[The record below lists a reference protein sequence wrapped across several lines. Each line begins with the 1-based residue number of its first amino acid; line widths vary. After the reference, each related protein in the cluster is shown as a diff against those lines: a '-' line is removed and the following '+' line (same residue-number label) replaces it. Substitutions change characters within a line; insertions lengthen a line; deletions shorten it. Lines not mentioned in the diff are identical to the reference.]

1 MSIENTYRREYNI
14 EGPGGVGAIGA
25 PSVSALRPFI
35 VNPDK
40 VVTFK
45 RIAAKAGQ
53 TDLSWRSF
61 LSQIITKGTAT
72 TALSTA
78 QRMING
84 QMVDFSDLDVPEDI
98 ELTFNAYPSL
108 EQKISVGRPLGN
120 VLKKVP
126 WFQKAAAVLNTVSAG
141 AEALNKVAGN
151 DEAQANNGSA
161 SAFMPYLIDMPAYDA
176 ESPTTVSWSS
186 TFSFVMG
193 QYGLWNAKKEVVL
206 PVVNLMAPTFLR
218 YITPMMQQGPF
229 PTVYD
234 LTARLLGSMIGN
246 IKDGTAGD
254 TFSGLGDRISGAFN
268 EEGNIISGGIAAV
281 STAVEAVASLLEEI
295 ALDSYDGYIYD
306 ISYGRMM
313 SFHNVFIT
321 QGKLEFPSNEVDQ
334 YGFPIAANVTLSF
347 TTLAPASLSSSSNNS
362 MVVRFGENGNLG
374 NRKSRI

>member
-1 MSIENTYRREYNI
+1 MSNESTYREY
-14 EGPGGVGAIGA
+14 GSGLPGMIGA
-25 PSVSALRPFI
+25 PSTSALRPFTI
-35 VNPDK
+35 NPDK
-40 VVTFK
+40 IVTFK
-45 RIAAKAGQ
+45 RIATKAGQ
-53 TDLSWRSF
+53 TDLNWRSF

-72 TALSTA
+72 TALSTS

-98 ELTFNAYPSL
+98 ELTFNAYPSF
-108 EQKISVGRPLGN
+108 EQKINVGRPLGN
-120 VLKKVP
+120 ALKKVP
-126 WFQKAAAVLNTVSAG
+126 WLQKAMAVMNWASAG
-141 AEALNKVAGN
+141 AEALNKLGGN
-151 DEAQANNGSA
+151 DEAQENNGSA

-176 ESPTTVSWSS
+176 ESPTPVSWST
-186 TFSFVMG
+186 TFNFAMG

-246 IKDGTAGD
+246 IKDGTAGN
-254 TFSGLGDRISGAFN
+254 TFSELGDRISGAFN
-268 EEGNIISGGIAAV
+268 EAGNVISGGIAAV
-281 STAVEAVASLLEEI
+281 STAVEAVAGLLEEI

-334 YGFPIAANVTLSF
+334 YEIGRAHV
-347 TTLAPASLSSSSNNS
+347 
-362 MVVRFGENGNLG
+362 
-374 NRKSRI
+374 